1 MKLTDQEAI
10 KALKKVRV
18 YDLEQMISDYPE
30 DERDGRSDWD
40 MIANEAGWLLDALN
54 EDENANHEAL
64 LEAREI
70 LRETHNGK
78 TMPILVPS
86 FKPKYK
92 EYEVRDAKEFV
103 NMYNRLTRFVKK
115 LKGMGL
121 YCPYC

>member
-1 MKLTDQEAI
+1 MKLTDLEAI

-54 EDENANHEAL
+54 EEENANHEAL
-64 LEAREI
+64 LEAREV
-70 LRETHNGK
+70 LRETKYGK
-78 TMPILVPS
+78 VMPISVYTL
-86 FKPKYK
+86 KPKYRP
-92 EYEVRDAKEFV
+92 YEVQQAKDFV
-103 NMYNRLTRFVKK
+103 NMYNRLTRFVSK
-115 LKGMGL
+115 LKSMGL